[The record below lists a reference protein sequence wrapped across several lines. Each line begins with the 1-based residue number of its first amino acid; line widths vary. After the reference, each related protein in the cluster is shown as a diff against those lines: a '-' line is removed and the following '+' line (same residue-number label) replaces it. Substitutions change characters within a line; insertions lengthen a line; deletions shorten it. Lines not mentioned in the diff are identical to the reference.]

1 MNIGKQIAAIR
12 KEQQMTQEE
21 FGKLFHVTRQT
32 ISNWENEKSYPDLET
47 LVEMSNRF
55 SVSLDYL
62 LKEDFKMIR
71 TIDKERILGTVKQEK
86 SLVDFLT
93 GAGTGLIVSCLFSPD
108 SAMRTAVI
116 LVGVLMV
123 GIGWYKK
130 SQSDKRILNYIS
142 KHEASSD
149 SLGERSDT

>member
-1 MNIGKQIAAIR
+1 MNIGKQIAALR

-108 SAMRTAVI
+108 SAVRRNLCHTFLSVQNSPY
-116 LVGVLMV
+116 LVLQNRV
-123 GIGWYKK
+123 
-130 SQSDKRILNYIS
+130 
-142 KHEASSD
+142 
-149 SLGERSDT
+149 

>member
-1 MNIGKQIAAIR
+1 M
-12 KEQQMTQEE
+12 
-21 FGKLFHVTRQT
+21 L
-32 ISNWENEKSYPDLET
+32 LET

-116 LVGVLMV
+116 LVGALMV

-130 SQSDKRILNYIS
+130 TQSDKRILNYIS

>member
-55 SVSLDYL
+55 SVSLDHL

-116 LVGVLMV
+116 LVGILMV
-123 GIGWYKK
+123 GIGWHKK

-142 KHEASSD
+142 KHEISSD